1 MLQWTS
7 KQFDGNR
14 SRFKYPYQ
22 ESIKQQL
29 RVINCYRI
37 AIGEETIPIIPEH
50 FENGDATL
58 LKISDKIDDWERRIT
73 LGFAF
78 ISMSISK
85 PVLNKIKAHTT
96 NCSEAYLILEN
107 TYGGNLP
114 EERNG
119 DVCAYFFLG
128 LRSVVQMCFLVWTS
142 FL

>member
-50 FENGDATL
+50 FENGDTTL
-58 LKISDKIDDWERRIT
+58 LKISDRRDDWERRNM
-73 LGFAF
+73 LGFAL
-78 ISMSISK
+78 ISMSITK
-85 PVLNKIKAHTT
+85 PVLNKINAHTT
-96 NCSEAYLILEN
+96 NCREAFLMLEN
-107 TYGGNLP
+107 VSN
-114 EERNG
+114 
-119 DVCAYFFLG
+119 
-128 LRSVVQMCFLVWTS
+128 SQ
-142 FL
+142 